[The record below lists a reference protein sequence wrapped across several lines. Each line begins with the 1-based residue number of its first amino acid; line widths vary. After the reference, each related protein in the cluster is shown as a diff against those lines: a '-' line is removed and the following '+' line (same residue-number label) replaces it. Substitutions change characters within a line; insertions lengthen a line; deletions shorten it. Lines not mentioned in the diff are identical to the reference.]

1 MGENRLHPTRECD
14 APPALAPRRK
24 RGIAVLRTTIATLL
38 LAIASSS
45 VSGQEWADKMF
56 KIRTHDFGT
65 VARNSQQVFHFELQN
80 IYKEDIH
87 ISGVRASCGCTTP
100 SISKHTLKTWEKG
113 AIIAKYNTDSF
124 LGKKSAT
131 LTVTIDKPFYAEVQ
145 LNVAGYIRSDIV
157 FNPGAV
163 HFGEVDPG
171 TPAVKKVNLGYAG
184 STNWKV
190 TDVRSNFDHLE
201 VALDETGR
209 GDGRVNYQL
218 TVQLNGTAPAGYIND
233 YLYLVTNEG
242 NKAIP
247 LAVTGQVKPAVTISP
262 ASLFM
267 GTLEPGASATK
278 QLIVRAKKPF
288 RIENIRCGDNC
299 FKFTPSE
306 EAKALH
312 IVPVTFTADASG
324 KVAVRIAI
332 DTDLAGGTAEFVA
345 SATVK
350 DTPRVAEGG

>member
-1 MGENRLHPTRECD
+1 M
-14 APPALAPRRK
+14 
-24 RGIAVLRTTIATLL
+24 LRTTVAGLLIA
-38 LAIASSS
+38 IVSSS
-45 VSGQEWADKMF
+45 ASGQEWAEKMF

-80 IYKEDIH
+80 LYKEDIH

-100 SISKHTLKTWEKG
+100 SISKHTLKTWETG

-163 HFGEVDPG
+163 HFGEVEPG
-171 TPAVKKVNLGYAG
+171 TSVVRKVNLGYAG
-184 STNWKV
+184 NTNWQV
-190 TDVRSNFDHLE
+190 TDVRSNFDHIE
-201 VALDETGR
+201 VTLDETGR
-209 GDGRVNYQL
+209 NNGRVNYQL
-218 TVQLNGTAPAGYIND
+218 AVQLKDDAPAGYISD

-247 LAVTGQVKPAVTISP
+247 LAITGQVKPAVSISP

-267 GTLEPGASATK
+267 GTLEPGATTTK
-278 QLIVRAKKPF
+278 QLIVRAKEPF
-288 RIENIRCGDNC
+288 RIENIRCADDN
-299 FKFTPSE
+299 FTFTPSDE
-306 EAKALH
+306 VKALH
-312 IVPVTFTADASG
+312 ILPVTFTADASG
-324 KVAVRIAI
+324 KIAVRIAI

-345 SATVK
+345 SATVT
-350 DTPRVAEGG
+350 DAPRVAEGG

>member
-1 MGENRLHPTRECD
+1 M
-14 APPALAPRRK
+14 
-24 RGIAVLRTTIATLL
+24 LRTTTFAVLIA
-38 LAIASSS
+38 ASLS
-45 VSGQEWADKMF
+45 VAHGQEWADKMF

-80 IYKEDIH
+80 VYKEDIH

-100 SISKHTLKTWEKG
+100 SISKRTLKTWETG

-131 LTVTIDKPFYAEVQ
+131 LTVTIDKPYHAEVQ

-171 TPAVKKVNLGYAG
+171 TSVEQKVNLGYAG
-184 STNWKV
+184 NTDWKV

-209 GDGRVNYQL
+209 GNGRVNYQL
-218 TVQLNGTAPAGYIND
+218 TVQLKDDAPAGYIND

-247 LAVTGQVKPAVTISP
+247 LAITGQVKPAVSISP

-267 GTLEPGASATK
+267 GTLEPGATATK

-288 RIENIRCGDNC
+288 RIENIRCGDDC
-299 FKFTPSE
+299 FNFTPSD

-312 IVPVTFTADASG
+312 IVPVTFKADRSG

-345 SATVK
+345 SATVT
-350 DTPRVAEGG
+350 DGPRVAEGG